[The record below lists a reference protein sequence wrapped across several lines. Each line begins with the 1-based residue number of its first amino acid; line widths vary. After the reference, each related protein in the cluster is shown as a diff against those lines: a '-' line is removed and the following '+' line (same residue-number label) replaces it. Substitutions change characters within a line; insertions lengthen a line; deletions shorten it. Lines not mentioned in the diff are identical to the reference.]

1 MVETSQYASTTK
13 YIVKA
18 HFEVQGVVEKPDVV
32 GAVFGQTEGLFG
44 PDLDLRELQK
54 SGRIGRI
61 EINLDSKKDKTTGS
75 IIIPSSLDKVST
87 AIIAAAIES
96 VDRIGP
102 CEAKISL
109 EKVED
114 VREEKRHNIMDK
126 AKDILRK
133 WVVEGSP
140 STEEVVKEVAQS
152 LRGVD
157 VISYGPEQLPAGPEV
172 ESGSLI
178 IVEGRADVIL
188 LMKCGIKNVI
198 ALNGTKVPETIIKLT
213 KDKEVTAFLDGDRA
227 GDLILKEL
235 QQVADLDYVARAPFG
250 KEVEESTPKEIMR
263 AIRER
268 VPINE
273 AKPIAGT
280 GYDRPGYD
288 RPPERPERYERQDRG
303 YGRGRYDRGG
313 ERGFDRGYGRDR
325 GYDRPRDDRPGYERQ
340 PIPSTPEA
348 PPPTPQLTKPNLP
361 PPVFDVAKDLRGSL
375 EAIIVDEAGKELS
388 KMPVSE
394 LAEKIPSI
402 DNANVV
408 LFDGVVT
415 QRLLHIA
422 VTKNIKYVIGD
433 RVSDGAKRPPNVSV
447 MTLTDLSSFGPA

>member
-1 MVETSQYASTTK
+1 M
-13 YIVKA
+13 
-18 HFEVQGVVEKPDVV
+18 
-32 GAVFGQTEGLFG
+32 
-44 PDLDLRELQK
+44 
-54 SGRIGRI
+54 
-61 EINLDSKKDKTTGS
+61 N
-75 IIIPSSLDKVST
+75 
-87 AIIAAAIES
+87 
-96 VDRIGP
+96 
-102 CEAKISL
+102 
-109 EKVED
+109 
-114 VREEKRHNIMDK
+114 K

-133 WVVEGSP
+133 WVVESSP
-140 STEEVVKEVAQS
+140 STEELVKEVAQS

-172 ESGSLI
+172 ESGALI
-178 IVEGRADVIL
+178 VVEGRADVIL

-198 ALNGTKVPETIIKLT
+198 ALNGTKVPDTIIKLT

-235 QQVADLDYVARAPFG
+235 QQVADIDYVARAPFG

-263 AIRER
+263 SLRER

-280 GYDRPGYD
+280 GYDRPTGFD
-288 RPPERPERYERQDRG
+288 RPERPERYERQDRG

-313 ERGFDRGYGRDR
+313 ERGFDRGRDR

-361 PPVFDVAKDLRGSL
+361 TQVFDVAKDLRGSL
-375 EAIIVDEAGKELS
+375 EAIIFDEGGKELS

-394 LAEKIPSI
+394 LAEKIPSVE
-402 DNANVV
+402 NANVV

-415 QRLLHIA
+415 QRLLDIA

-447 MTLTDLSSFGPA
+447 MTLTDLSSFGPS